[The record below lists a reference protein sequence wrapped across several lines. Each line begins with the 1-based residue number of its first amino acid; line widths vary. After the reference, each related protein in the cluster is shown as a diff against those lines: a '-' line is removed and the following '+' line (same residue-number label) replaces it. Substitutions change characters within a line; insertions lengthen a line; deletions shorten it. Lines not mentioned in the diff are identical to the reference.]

1 MTVKRTRRTSSV
13 KTFFSRAV
21 LMLLVAGFMATT
33 AQAQEE
39 YKKTF
44 NSALETAK
52 AGQAALKAGNN
63 GTALQKFTESYKQF
77 ISTAPQARQ
86 AGDTDVAQKSNYLAA
101 QLAYKAGLIATRQ
114 DNGEAALD
122 HFEAGIQAYPDY
134 MKNYLGRASAFKK
147 MGRIEEA
154 MDAFAETMTKAE
166 AANDRKTVRTA
177 ESAIR
182 DNYLY
187 LASSTLTE
195 GGARPSRSAAQKA
208 IGYLEKLDERLGH
221 DADSYYYMAVAHEAL
236 GNMNEAM
243 SFADQAL
250 AEDPSRSDAA
260 RIHLIVGEMHMQQGN
275 MSEARAHLEQAR
287 YGDAKARAEALLE
300 QVGTQ

>member
-1 MTVKRTRRTSSV
+1 MT
-13 KTFFSRAV
+13 FLSRA
-21 LMLLVAGFMATT
+21 LFLLLVAGLTATT
-33 AQAQEE
+33 VQAQEA
-39 YKKTF
+39 YKKSF

-52 AGQAALKAGNN
+52 AGQAALKSGDN
-63 GTALQKFTESYKQF
+63 GSALQNFTASYKQF
-77 ISTAPQARQ
+77 IEVAPQAQQ
-86 AGDTDVAQKSNYLAA
+86 AGDGDVAQKSNYLAA
-101 QLAYKAGLIATRQ
+101 QLAYKAGLIATKQ
-114 DNGEAALD
+114 NNADAALN
-122 HFEAGIQAYPDY
+122 HFEAGIQAYPDF
-134 MKNYLGRASAFKK
+134 MKNYLGRASALKK
-147 MGRIEEA
+147 AGQMEA
-154 MDAFAETMTKAE
+154 AMNAFAEVMEKAE
-166 AANDRKTVRTA
+166 AANDRKSLRTA

-187 LASSTLTE
+187 LASSTLTQ
-195 GGARPSRSAAQKA
+195 GGSRPSRSAAQKA

-221 DADSYYYMAVAHEAL
+221 DADSYYYMAVAHEAM

-243 SFADQAL
+243 EFADLAL

-287 YGDAKARAEALLE
+287 YGDARARAEALLE